1 MGKEL
6 LRLVVVGLP
15 ALLLLASLAVLL
27 LSVPAWGAGAHAGLP
42 DWMPT
47 AAGVVLGLPAAI
59 IAGICLHNVLLST
72 NASFSVTPLL
82 LVFGLL
88 TLPIAIATETA
99 VAVGVADPAT
109 YDRLLEPDNGSRITS
124 DAALDSGPVSP
135 EGFMAGTIVIS
146 LFLNGVVAISAVIY
160 ASAVTVSGGQRFERT
175 PGEFD
180 AIDELLRGRHG
191 SRSNLR

>member
-1 MGKEL
+1 MGKAL
-6 LRLVVVGLP
+6 LRLAVVGLP
-15 ALLLLASLAVLL
+15 ALLLIASLAVLL
-27 LSVPAWGAGAHAGLP
+27 MSVPASGAGAHAGLP

-59 IAGICLHNVLLST
+59 IAAICLRNVLRST
-72 NASFSVTPLL
+72 NAAFSVAPLL

-88 TLPIAIATETA
+88 TLPIAIAMETA

-109 YDRLLEPDNGSRITS
+109 YDRLLESDDGSSITS
-124 DAALDSGPVSP
+124 DPSLNSGPVSP
-135 EGFMAGTIVIS
+135 AGFMAGTVVIS

-160 ASAVTVSGGQRFERT
+160 ASAVTVDGGQRFERR

-180 AIDELLRGRHG
+180 AIDELLRGHQGPRA
-191 SRSNLR
+191 NLP